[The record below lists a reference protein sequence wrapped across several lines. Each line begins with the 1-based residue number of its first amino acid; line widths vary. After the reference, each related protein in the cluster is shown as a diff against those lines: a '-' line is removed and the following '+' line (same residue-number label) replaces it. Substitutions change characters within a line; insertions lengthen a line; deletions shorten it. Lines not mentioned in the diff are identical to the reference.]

1 MFKIYSMSRRPQTI
15 EVKATDRLEAAQNM
29 LERASQERLTT
40 IEKYILQKAIG
51 LFLLGERNSW
61 GMIQSRAAVDGL
73 RELTPPPKLA
83 DDDTDE
89 VCKAIESL
97 EQRGL
102 LFFEP
107 DDPEMED
114 PDLLC
119 RIAAVR
125 DEQVVLLK
133 NEGLR

>member
-1 MFKIYSMSRRPQTI
+1 MSRRPQTI